1 LASLGLV
8 SVLLMTQKDYFIH
21 PNNIVAENTSI
32 VDEPVLS
39 TSSVSATG
47 TLTDEL
53 EAERPFQLMKIEALS
68 QKSDVLLDS
77 ELNLMTRKTISVS
90 HTPRALKNEM

>member
-1 LASLGLV
+1 MASLGLV
-8 SVLLMTQKDYFIH
+8 SVLLMNQKDYFIH
-21 PNNIVAENTSI
+21 PNNIVAEDTSI

-53 EAERPFQLMKIEALS
+53 
-68 QKSDVLLDS
+68 
-77 ELNLMTRKTISVS
+77 
-90 HTPRALKNEM
+90 